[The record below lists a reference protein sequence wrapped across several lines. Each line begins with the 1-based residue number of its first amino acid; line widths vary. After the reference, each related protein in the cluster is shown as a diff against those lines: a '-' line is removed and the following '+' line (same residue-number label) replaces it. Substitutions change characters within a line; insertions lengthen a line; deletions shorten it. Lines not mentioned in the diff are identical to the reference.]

1 MLTQKR
7 LREVLNYDPVTGIFT
22 FAKGKRKGRI
32 AGTSHDSRGFLNV
45 QFDNQ
50 RHLLHR
56 LAWLWMTGT
65 MPRWSVEHINGDRTD
80 NRWKNLREGDRP
92 QKTPYRAPWREPTS
106 TPGVWQVADRFEA
119 MVEVGGVTIN
129 LGAFETQEAAADAIT
144 RIQQRA
150 RKRLAHHWEAA

>member
-22 FAKGKRKGRI
+22 FAKGKRKGKI
-32 AGTSHDSRGFLNV
+32 AGTSHDPRGFLKV
-45 QFDNQ
+45 QIDNQ

-80 NRWKNLREGDRP
+80 NRWENLREGQRP
-92 QKTPYRAPWREPTS
+92 QKAIYRAPWRESTS
-106 TPGVWQVADRFEA
+106 IPGVWQVGDHFEA
-119 MVEVGGVTIN
+119 MVDVGGVTIN
-129 LGAFETQEAAADAIT
+129 LGAFETQEAAVSAIAKLQK
-144 RIQQRA
+144 RARERLAQQR
-150 RKRLAHHWEAA
+150 EAA